1 MHMPL
6 PSEAETLSF
15 GMDLG
20 RTLRRRCT
28 NSPVWTLTLS
38 GDLGSGKTTLV
49 GAILSGMG
57 HSGPVPSPTY
67 TLMQPYELDSAHCW
81 HLDLYR
87 LRQQQGAGADLQ
99 ALGLDEVLNSERD
112 TLLLVEWPERA
123 ADALP
128 PADLALEL
136 AHSADGGRSLQ
147 LSSGTAR
154 GAALL
159 RQLPC

>member
-1 MHMPL
+1 MPL

-20 RTLRRRCT
+20 RALRTRPANR
-28 NSPVWTLTLS
+28 PIWTLTLS
-38 GDLGSGKTTLV
+38 GELGSGKTTMV

-57 HSGPVPSPTY
+57 HAGHVPSPTY
-67 TLMQPYELDSAHCW
+67 TLMEPYELDNAHCW

-87 LRQQQGAGADLQ
+87 LRQQPGAGPDLQ
-99 ALGLDEVLNSERD
+99 ALGLDEVLNSEQD
-112 TLLLVEWPERA
+112 ALLLVEWPERA
-123 ADALP
+123 ACALP

-136 AHSADGGRSLQ
+136 AHSADGGRSLR
-147 LSSGTAR
+147 LSSDTAR
-154 GAALL
+154 GATLL